1 MSFNYHESKLWKQTL
16 GKEDGPHKDD
26 IDELRKEYENIREN
40 VVFLA
45 NGISSIFPEYTLHD
59 ISHIDEL
66 WGTADII
73 LNQSSIELNPA
84 EGFVLGCSFL
94 FHDLGMSSITYDG
107 REALENDDIWKDSFA
122 HYLKKNIEKEEAK
135 KKADLEVLRQ
145 RHPENAQKL
154 PFHVFDKN
162 SKRVDIIKDDEL
174 RGGYGEVIGQIA
186 YSHGISINEF
196 DSFFLTKKIGA
207 LGSMPA
213 EWTIDVIKLAGILR
227 IADAIHIY
235 SNRAPLILMA
245 SKKLS
250 DYSKQHW
257 TFHSKLRK
265 PIAENH
271 RLEFTSTSF
280 SVDERESWWLCYDVL
295 KMINQE
301 LLAVDS
307 LFNNNGIDPLGVFCV
322 KNIDSPESLSK
333 SIKTDGWLPIDSKI
347 RVSNVSGLIN
357 SLGGKALYGNTSI
370 IPLRELIQNASDAIQ
385 AKCKLGEMKE
395 SEGRIDIR
403 FVSDEKGGFIEVE
416 DNGIGMSQKV
426 LTGPFIDFG
435 SSFWGSELMRK
446 EIPGL
451 ESTEFCST
459 GHFGIGFFSVFMWG
473 EKVSITTLRSGDNY
487 ADTRILEFCSGASS
501 RPLLRKANES
511 ERRKKSGTKIK
522 IWVNDL
528 EPIKESIIN
537 HRWTSTEKNCFLYYK
552 QNFINITFENQ
563 IYNLCCGL
571 NDNLFLNE
579 KKLLEASEW
588 KYLSEIDFIK
598 KYCKKCHWL
607 PQEIDMNSY
616 AIKVAK
622 RVTFLKDSNGKCIG
636 RGLLDPFLKGHL
648 VAGGLKVT
656 NTYGFAGIIFG
667 NCSVATRTSGMP
679 IISEE
684 DFAKWVSEQVDL
696 LDADKSW
703 ESDDLYMEIPGYIC
717 GFKID
722 TKGLAIAYNENKL
735 MSYSDIFN
743 LIKQKR
749 MTEII
754 VVDLE
759 DFYYKKG
766 RNKGNFKF
774 YENIF
779 ICNTSSRAIIPNDND
794 DYFPSSYEYHGIT
807 KLIIKAFID
816 CWGEE
821 NVEIASSD
829 DEHEIKR
836 VVGKIDE
843 KNLTMTCEFILRCKS
858 VKE

>member
-26 IDELRKEYENIREN
+26 IDKLRNEYESIHEN
-40 VVFLA
+40 VKFLA

-66 WGTADII
+66 WDAADII
-73 LNQSSIELNPA
+73 LNQSKIELNPA

-94 FHDLGMSSITYDG
+94 FHDLGMSSITYDD
-107 REALENDDIWKDSFA
+107 RETLENDVIWKDSFV
-122 HYLKKNIEKEEAK
+122 HYLKKNIEEVEAK

-145 RHPENAQKL
+145 RHPENAQKM
-154 PFHVFDKN
+154 PFRAFVKDSN
-162 SKRVDIIKDDEL
+162 QVYVIKDDEL
-174 RGGYGEVIGQIA
+174 REGYGEIIGKIA

-196 DSFFLTKKIGA
+196 DSIFSAKKFGA
-207 LGSMPA
+207 RGSMPA

-257 TFHSKLRK
+257 TFHSKMSK

-307 LFNNNGIDPLGVFCV
+307 LFNNNEIDPLGVFCV

-385 AKCKLGEMKE
+385 AKCKLGEMEE

-403 FVSDEKGGFIEVE
+403 FDSDEKGCFIEVE

-426 LTGPFIDFG
+426 LTGPFLDFG
-435 SSFWGSELMRK
+435 SSFWGTELMRK
-446 EIPGL
+446 EIPSL
-451 ESTEFCST
+451 ESTDFCST
-459 GHFGIGFFSVFMWG
+459 GRFGIGFFSVFMWG
-473 EKVSITTLRSGDNY
+473 EKVSVTTLRSGDRY
-487 ADTRILEFCSGASS
+487 ADTRILEFCSGSSS
-501 RPLLRKANES
+501 RPLLRNANES
-511 ERRKKSGTKIK
+511 EWRKKSGTKIK

-528 EPIKESIIN
+528 ETIKQSIIN
-537 HRWTSTEKNCFLYYK
+537 HKWCSSERYSRENLSLEKQLF
-552 QNFINITFENQ
+552 
-563 IYNLCCGL
+563 NLCCGM
-571 NDNLFLNE
+571 NVKVLFNG
-579 KKLLEASEW
+579 LELVKAGEW
-588 KYLSEIDFIK
+588 KNISDIDFVK
-598 KYCKKCHWL
+598 KYCRKCHWL
-607 PQEIDMNSY
+607 PQKIDIDEY
-616 AIKVAK
+616 APKVAQ
-622 RVTFLKDSNGKCIG
+622 RVRLLEDGNGNCIG
-636 RGLLDPFLKGHL
+636 RGFLDPVLKGHL
-648 VAGGLKVT
+648 VAGGLNVT

-667 NCSVATRTSGMP
+667 NCSVAARTSGVP
-679 IISEE
+679 NISED

-703 ESDDLYMEIPGYIC
+703 EKDDLRMEIPMYIC
-717 GFKID
+717 EFGVD
-722 TKGLAIAYNENKL
+722 TKSLAITFNQGDAINYNDVL
-735 MSYSDIFN
+735 DV
-743 LIKQKR
+743 IKQKQ
-749 MTEII
+749 MKEIF
-754 VVDLE
+754 VVDIDE
-759 DFYYKKG
+759 ICRISEN
-766 RNKGNFKF
+766 RNESMEYFDNL
-774 YENIF
+774 F
-779 ICNTSSRAIIPNDND
+779 ICHSGFRCIIPNESDVD
-794 DYFPSSYEYHGIT
+794 FPKEPCYITSS
-807 KLIIKAFID
+807 LIQKAFNS
-816 CWGEE
+816 CWGED
-821 NVEIASSD
+821 NVEIECSD
-829 DEHEIKR
+829 DEQVIR
-836 VVGKIDE
+836 RAVGKCGNDDLIVI
-843 KNLTMTCEFILRCKS
+843 CEMVLR

>member
-26 IDELRKEYENIREN
+26 IDKLRNEYESIHEN
-40 VVFLA
+40 VKFLA

-66 WGTADII
+66 WDAADII
-73 LNQSSIELNPA
+73 LNQSKIELNPA

-94 FHDLGMSSITYDG
+94 FHDLGMSSITYDD
-107 REALENDDIWKDSFA
+107 RETLENDVIWKDSFA
-122 HYLKKNIEKEEAK
+122 HYLKKNIEEVEAK

-145 RHPENAQKL
+145 RHPENAQKM
-154 PFHVFDKN
+154 PFRAFVKDSN
-162 SKRVDIIKDDEL
+162 QVYVIKDDEL
-174 RGGYGEVIGQIA
+174 REGYGEIIGKIA

-196 DSFFLTKKIGA
+196 DSIFSAKKFGA
-207 LGSMPA
+207 RGFVPR
-213 EWTIDVIKLAGILR
+213 EWPIDVIKLAGILR

-257 TFHSKLRK
+257 TFHSKMSK

-307 LFNNNGIDPLGVFCV
+307 LFNNNEIDPLGVFCV

-333 SIKTDGWLPIDSKI
+333 SIKTEGWLPIDSKI

-385 AKCKLGEMKE
+385 AKCKLGEMEE

-403 FVSDEKGGFIEVE
+403 FNSDENGSFIEVE

-426 LTGPFIDFG
+426 LTGPFLDFG

-446 EIPGL
+446 EIPSL
-451 ESTEFCST
+451 ESTDFCST

-473 EKVSITTLRSGDNY
+473 EKVSVTTLRSGDRY

-501 RPLLRKANES
+501 RPLLRKAHES
-511 ERRKKSGTKIK
+511 EWRKKSGTKIK

-528 EPIKESIIN
+528 ESIKESIIN
-537 HRWTSTEKNCFLYYK
+537 HRWTLTEKNCSSLYK
-552 QNFINITFENQ
+552 ENFNNITFEDQ
-563 IYNLCCGL
+563 IYNLCCGI
-571 NDNLFLNE
+571 NYNLFLNNNI
-579 KKLLEASEW
+579 LLRANEW
-588 KYLSEIDFIK
+588 KDLSEIEFIK

-607 PQEIDMNSY
+607 PQKIDINSY
-616 AIKVAK
+616 ATRIAK
-622 RVTFLKDSNGKCIG
+622 RVTFLKDNNGKCIG
-636 RGLLDPFLKGHL
+636 RGVLDPFLKGHL

-667 NCSVATRTSGMP
+667 NCSIAARTSGLP
-679 IISEE
+679 NISEE

-696 LDADKSW
+696 LDEDKSW
-703 ESDDLYMEIPGYIC
+703 ERDDLDMEIPRYIC
-717 GFKID
+717 TFGVD
-722 TKGLAIAYNENKL
+722 TKGLAITYNQGKTISYNEVL
-735 MSYSDIFN
+735 DV
-743 LIKQKR
+743 IKQKR
-749 MTEII
+749 MKEIFVVSIEAIYFTTE
-754 VVDLE
+754 
-759 DFYYKKG
+759 
-766 RNKGNFKF
+766 NKNESLV
-774 YENIF
+774 YCDNLF
-779 ICNTSSRAIIPNDND
+779 ICSSGIRSIIPNDSD
-794 DYFPSSYEYHGIT
+794 EDFPKEPHGST
-807 KLIIKAFID
+807 CSLIQKAFNSY
-816 CWGEE
+816 WGED
-821 NVEIASSD
+821 NVEIEYSD
-829 DEHEIKR
+829 DEQEIQR
-836 VVGKIDE
+836 VVGKCGDDDLIV
-843 KNLTMTCEFILRCKS
+843 TCEMVLR
-858 VKE
+858 VK

>member
-16 GKEDGPHKDD
+16 GKEDCPYKDD
-26 IDELRKEYENIREN
+26 IDKLRNEYESIHEN
-40 VVFLA
+40 VKFLA

-73 LNQSSIELNPA
+73 LSQSSIGLNPA

-107 REALENDDIWKDSFA
+107 RDTLENDDIWKDSFA
-122 HYLKKNIEKEEAK
+122 HYLKKNIEREEAK

-154 PFHVFDKN
+154 PFHVFDKDSN
-162 SKRVDIIKDDEL
+162 RVNVIKDDEL
-174 RGGYGEVIGQIA
+174 RVGYGEVIGQIA

-196 DSFFLTKKIGA
+196 DSIFLTKKIGA

-257 TFHSKLRK
+257 TFQSKLRK

-271 RLEFTSTSF
+271 RLEFTSSSF
-280 SVDERESWWLCYDVL
+280 SIDERESWWLCYDVL

-307 LFNNNGIDPLGVFCV
+307 LFTNSGINPLGAFCV

-333 SIKTDGWLPIDSKI
+333 SIKTEGWLPIDSKI

-357 SLGGKALYGNTSI
+357 SLGGNALYGNASI
-370 IPLRELIQNASDAIQ
+370 IPLRELVQNASDAIQ
-385 AKCKLGEMKE
+385 AKCKLGEMEE

-403 FVSDEKGGFIEVE
+403 FDSDDKGCFIEVE

-446 EIPGL
+446 ENPGL

-473 EKVSITTLRSGDNY
+473 EKVSVATLRSGDSV
-487 ADTRILEFCSGASS
+487 ADTEILEFCSGASS
-501 RPLLRKANES
+501 RPLLRKANEL

-528 EPIKESIIN
+528 ESIKEGIIN
-537 HRWTSTEKNCFLYYK
+537 HRWCPSEKYSDDIYSL
-552 QNFINITFENQ
+552 ESQ
-563 IYNLCCGL
+563 IFSLCCGL
-571 NDNLFLNE
+571 GYNVFFNGNE
-579 KKLLEASEW
+579 LLKANEW
-588 KYLSEIDFIK
+588 KYISNVDFVK
-598 KYCKKCHWL
+598 KYCRKCHWL
-607 PQEIDMNSY
+607 HQSIDINNY
-616 AIKVAK
+616 AEKISK
-622 RVTFLKDSNGKCIG
+622 RVTFLKDGKGRCVG
-636 RGLLDPFLKGHL
+636 RGLLDPVLKGHL

-656 NTYGFAGIIFG
+656 NTYGFAGIMFG
-667 NCSVATRTSGMP
+667 NCSVATRTSGYP
-679 IISEE
+679 YISEKE
-684 DFAKWVSEQVDL
+684 FTLWLTEQVDL
-696 LDADKSW
+696 LEVDKTW
-703 ESDDLYMEIPGYIC
+703 ENEDLDMHIPMYIRE
-717 GFKID
+717 FDLD
-722 TKGLAIAYNENKL
+722 TKGLGIAFNQSKKKNYKE
-735 MSYSDIFN
+735 IFDT
-743 LIKQKR
+743 IRQQK
-749 MTEII
+749 MEEII
-754 VVDLE
+754 IVDKE
-759 DFYYKKG
+759 EIDYATRYA
-766 RNKGNFKF
+766 NKILK
-774 YENIF
+774 YDDNIF
-779 ICNTSSRAIIPNDND
+779 ITLFSARAIID
-794 DYFPSSYEYHGIT
+794 DEEFPKDLRIYGMAA
-807 KLIIKAFID
+807 LIIKAFEEF
-816 CWGEE
+816 WGED
-821 NVEIASSD
+821 NVELERSD
-829 DEHEIKR
+829 SEHEISK
-836 VVGKIDE
+836 VVGKYDNNDLIV
-843 KNLTMTCEFILRCKS
+843 KYGFVLRRKRR
-858 VKE
+858 E

>member
-26 IDELRKEYENIREN
+26 IDKLRNEYESIHEN
-40 VVFLA
+40 VKFLA

-66 WGTADII
+66 WDAADII
-73 LNQSSIELNPA
+73 LNQSKIELNPA

-94 FHDLGMSSITYDG
+94 FHDLGMSSITYDD
-107 REALENDDIWKDSFA
+107 RETLENDVIWKDSFA
-122 HYLKKNIEKEEAK
+122 HYLKKNIEEVEAK

-145 RHPENAQKL
+145 RHPENAQKM
-154 PFHVFDKN
+154 PFRAFVKDSNQFY
-162 SKRVDIIKDDEL
+162 VIKDDEL
-174 RGGYGEVIGQIA
+174 REGYGEIIGKIA

-196 DSFFLTKKIGA
+196 DSIFSAKKFGA
-207 LGSMPA
+207 RGFVPG
-213 EWTIDVIKLAGILR
+213 EWPIDVIKLAGILR

-257 TFHSKLRK
+257 TFHSKMSK

-385 AKCKLGEMKE
+385 AKCKLGEMEE

-403 FVSDEKGGFIEVE
+403 FDSDEKGCFIEVE

-426 LTGPFIDFG
+426 LTGPFLDFG
-435 SSFWGSELMRK
+435 SSFWGTELMRK
-446 EIPGL
+446 EIPSL
-451 ESTEFCST
+451 ESTDFCST
-459 GHFGIGFFSVFMWG
+459 GRFGIGFFSVFMWG
-473 EKVSITTLRSGDNY
+473 EKVSVTTLRSGDRY
-487 ADTRILEFCSGASS
+487 ADTRILEFCSGANS
-501 RPLLRKANES
+501 RPLLRNANEL

-528 EPIKESIIN
+528 ESIKKSIIN
-537 HRWTSTEKNCFLYYK
+537 HRWTSTEKNCSLPYK
-552 QNFINITFENQ
+552 ENFINITFEDQ

-571 NDNLFLNE
+571 NCNLFFNE
-579 KKLLEASEW
+579 KKILEASEW
-588 KYLSEIDFIK
+588 KKLSNIDFIK

-607 PQEIDMNSY
+607 PQKLDINTY
-616 AIKVAK
+616 AIEIAK
-622 RVTFLKDSNGKCIG
+622 RVTFLKDNKGKCIG

-679 IISEE
+679 NISEE

-696 LDADKSW
+696 LNADKSW
-703 ESDDLYMEIPGYIC
+703 EKDDLYMEVPGYIC
-717 GFKID
+717 EFKID
-722 TKGLAIAYNENKL
+722 TKGLSIAHNQGKRIAY
-735 MSYSDIFN
+735 SDVFN
-743 LIKQKR
+743 VIKQKKL
-749 MTEII
+749 TEINI
-754 VVDLE
+754 VNIEEFL
-759 DFYYKKG
+759 YKK
-766 RNKGNFKF
+766 RTKKGSFKF
-774 YENIF
+774 HENVF
-779 ICNTSSRAIIPNDND
+779 ICRLGTRAIIPNDYD
-794 DYFPSSYEYHGIT
+794 EFFPKEYDYDGPAS
-807 KLIIKAFID
+807 LIIKAFIN
-816 CWGEE
+816 CWGKE
-821 NVEIASSD
+821 NVEITCSD
-829 DEHEIKR
+829 DEHEIKK
-836 VVGKIDE
+836 VVGKIDS
-843 KNLTMTCEFILRCKS
+843 KSLTMTCEFILKYKS
-858 VKE
+858 EDC

>member
-16 GKEDGPHKDD
+16 GKEDGSYKDN
-26 IDELRKEYENIREN
+26 IDTLRNEYESIRKN
-40 VVFLA
+40 VEFLA
-45 NGISSIFPEYTLHD
+45 NGISSIFSEYTLHD

-73 LNQSSIELNPA
+73 LSQSSIELNPA

-94 FHDLGMSSITYDG
+94 FHDLGMSYIAYGNRTT
-107 REALENDDIWKDSFA
+107 LESDVIWKDSFA
-122 HYLKKNIEKEEAK
+122 HYTKNGFEIEEAK
-135 KKADLEVLRQ
+135 NKADLETLRQ
-145 RHPENAQKL
+145 KHPENAQKL
-154 PFHVFDKN
+154 PFHAFDKDSN
-162 SKRVDIIKDDEL
+162 RVYVIKDDEL
-174 RGGYGEVIGQIA
+174 RVGYGEIIGQIA
-186 YSHGISINEF
+186 YSHGISINEI
-196 DSFFLTKKIGA
+196 DSIFPTKKIGA

-271 RLEFTSTSF
+271 RLEFNSSSF
-280 SVDERESWWLCYDVL
+280 SVGERESWWLCYDIL

-307 LFNNNGIDPLGVFCV
+307 LFTNRGINSLGVFCV

-333 SIKTDGWLPIDSKI
+333 SIKTEGWLPIDSKI

-385 AKCKLGEMKE
+385 AKCKLGEMEE

-403 FVSDEKGGFIEVE
+403 FNSDENGSFIEVE

-426 LTGPFIDFG
+426 LTGPFLDFG

-446 EIPGL
+446 EIPSL
-451 ESTEFCST
+451 ESTDFCST

-473 EKVSITTLRSGDNY
+473 EKVSVTTLRSGDSV
-487 ADTRILEFCSGASS
+487 ADTRILEFYYGASS
-501 RPLLRKANES
+501 RPLLRKAEIS

-528 EPIKESIIN
+528 ESIKESIIN
-537 HRWTSTEKNCFLYYK
+537 HRWCPSEKYSNDIFSL
-552 QNFINITFENQ
+552 ESQ
-563 IYNLCCGL
+563 IFSLCCGIGY
-571 NDNLFLNE
+571 NVFFNGNE
-579 KKLLEASEW
+579 LLKANEW
-588 KYLSEIDFIK
+588 KYISNVDFVK
-598 KYCKKCHWL
+598 KYCRKCHWL
-607 PQEIDMNSY
+607 PQRVDINIY
-616 AIKVAK
+616 AEKIAK
-622 RVTFLKDSNGKCIG
+622 RVTFLKDGKGRCVG
-636 RGLLDPFLKGHL
+636 RGLLDSVLKGHL

-667 NCSVATRTSGMP
+667 NCSVAARTSGMP
-679 IISEE
+679 NISEE
-684 DFAKWVSEQVDL
+684 DFAKWVSEQVVL

-703 ESDDLYMEIPGYIC
+703 EKDDLRMDIPMYIC
-717 GFKID
+717 EFGVD
-722 TKGLAIAYNENKL
+722 TKGLAITFNQGNTINYNEVL
-735 MSYSDIFN
+735 DV
-743 LIKQKR
+743 IKQKQ
-749 MTEII
+749 MKEIF
-754 VVDLE
+754 VVDMDE
-759 DFYYKKG
+759 IYRASEN
-766 RNKGNFKF
+766 RNESMEYLDNL
-774 YENIF
+774 F
-779 ICNTSSRAIIPNDND
+779 ICSSGFRSIISNDND
-794 DYFPSSYEYHGIT
+794 ENFPKEPYNMTCS
-807 KLIIKAFID
+807 LIQKAFD
-816 CWGEE
+816 SCWGEE
-821 NVEIASSD
+821 NVVIERSD
-829 DEHEIKR
+829 DEKIIQR
-836 VVGKIDE
+836 VIGKCGGDDLIVI
-843 KNLTMTCEFILRCKS
+843 CEMVLM
-858 VKE
+858 VKK